1 MTHPA
6 PLPLVRT
13 LEECAFN
20 AWPAHQTV
28 FCQGW
33 VLRLAGGFTKRANSA
48 NPLAPEGDFDAVQ
61 AEARTLYARHGLPV
75 VFRVTPLAP
84 PGADAAL
91 QAAGYAHFD
100 PSLVLQ
106 RALAPLAPRAGYQ
119 PPADVAL
126 SASPP
131 TAWLDGFA
139 AANGVAPHHRAL
151 HHAMLESIAPRAAFA
166 TLRAQGQAVGFGLAV
181 CERGWVG
188 LFDIAVAP
196 AHQGCGRGRTLVQAL
211 LDWGAAQGARGA
223 YLQVRTQ
230 NTAALRL
237 YEALG
242 FAPAYAYHYR
252 MPPQG

>member
-1 MTHPA
+1 MSLAA

-48 NPLAPEGDFDAVQ
+48 NPLAPEAPFEAVR
-61 AEARTLYARHGLPV
+61 AEAETLYARHGLPA
-75 VFRVTPLAP
+75 VFRITPLAP
-84 PGADAAL
+84 PEADAAL

-106 RALAPLAPRAGYQ
+106 RPLAPQAHYALA
-119 PPADVAL
+119 ADVSL
-126 SASPP
+126 SASPS

-151 HHAMLESIAPRAAFA
+151 HHALVQAIAPLAVFA
-166 TLRAQGQAVGFGLAV
+166 TLHAQGQGQAVGFGLAV

-188 LFDIAVAP
+188 LFDIAVA
-196 AHQGCGRGRTLVQAL
+196 ATHQRCGRGRSLVQAL

-223 YLQVRTQ
+223 YLQVRAQ
-230 NTAALRL
+230 NAAALRL

-242 FAPAYAYHYR
+242 VKPAYGYHYR
-252 MPPQG
+252 VR